1 VDPNRFCKKLKNA
14 ARRRLPATL
23 GLEIE
28 IPIKT

>member
-1 VDPNRFCKKLKNA
+1 VDPNRFRKLKNA

-28 IPIKT
+28 NSD